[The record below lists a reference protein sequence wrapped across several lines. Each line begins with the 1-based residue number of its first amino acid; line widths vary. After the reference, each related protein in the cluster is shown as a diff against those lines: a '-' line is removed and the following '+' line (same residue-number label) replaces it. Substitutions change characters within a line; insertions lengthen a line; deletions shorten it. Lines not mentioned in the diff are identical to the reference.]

1 MLKRNIHTRE
11 KHKSATRQELK
22 KEMKLIQNFIE
33 QESKSSLILPLPAD
47 VSQLTRELTELE
59 ISDKDFDELPE
70 LLSLLANLKKLIIHN
85 NTLQSL
91 PNVIGTLE
99 NLCIINLSHNRIAE
113 LPDEISKLKNL
124 QELDLS
130 FNQLEDLPKAY
141 SKLQR
146 LRILNVSNNN
156 FKCLPKCVQN
166 GMGTLRVLNISEN
179 PKVRINVTPYSKYL
193 ERFYASGN
201 ENCCK
206 FPDWLLKHKFFH
218 LKEFDLNKTKFD
230 VYSFIGNEGK
240 LYYTSISMGC
250 SNLSSPILEMIVENM
265 TNLEIINVGNEN
277 QSESG
282 NIFSSIP
289 INTLKNPGLITELNF
304 RATSLS
310 TIPAEIKLLCNL
322 KKLDIGLNVI
332 PWFPEEF
339 CELLKLESLK
349 MDGNDFILFPECFGN
364 LKSLKEIRA
373 ENNDLSKL
381 PESFEHLKN
390 LAIIDMYNNKFDE
403 FPKVL
408 DEITNLEGLDFDLN
422 FFSTDDI
429 MIGHMS
435 YSILRRSYISL
446 IQEMSDKNS
455 NFRNSGIK
463 IQPSTD
469 SDSDDNLKAY
479 PSGYSSDDA
488 ENNVIIS
495 IDVKNDPD
503 DNWESVQDSDDNY
516 KPDDPQDYYHH
527 REGSQKFLPPL
538 PDAFCPADLHSNK
551 IKAEVKSMRIHG
563 SLPSFEIEQGQFD
576 DA

>member
-1 MLKRNIHTRE
+1 MLKNNIHTRE
-11 KHKSATRQELK
+11 KHKSPTRQELK
-22 KEMKLIQNFIE
+22 KEMKLIQNFFE

-70 LLSLLANLKKLIIHN
+70 LLSLLTNLKKLIIHN

-99 NLCIINLSHNRIAE
+99 NLCIINLSHNRITE

-179 PKVRINVTPYSKYL
+179 PKVKINVTPYSKYL

-218 LKEFDLNKTKFD
+218 LKEFDLNKTKFN

-282 NIFSSIP
+282 NIFNSIP

-322 KKLDIGLNVI
+322 KKLDIGLNII

-349 MDGNDFILFPECFGN
+349 MDGNDFILFPKCFGN

-381 PESFEHLKN
+381 PESFENLKN

-408 DEITNLEGLDFDLN
+408 DEMTNLE
-422 FFSTDDI
+422 
-429 MIGHMS
+429 
-435 YSILRRSYISL
+435 
-446 IQEMSDKNS
+446 DKNS
-455 NFRNSGIK
+455 NFRSSGIK
-463 IQPSTD
+463 IRPSTD
-469 SDSDDNLKAY
+469 SDSEDNLKAH

-488 ENNVIIS
+488 EKNEIIS
-495 IDVKNDPD
+495 IDLKNDPD

-516 KPDDPQDYYHH
+516 KPGVPQDYYHH
-527 REGSQKFLPPL
+527 QEHSQKFLPPL

-551 IKAEVKSMRIHG
+551 IKAEVKSMCIHG
-563 SLPSFEIEQGQFD
+563 SLPLFEIEQGQFD